1 MKMAPRKAIP
11 KKVRASLWKRD
22 FDSSTA
28 GKCYCC
34 AMNIEALGDWE
45 AGHIV
50 SVKEGGTDTLD
61 NLRPVCKS
69 CNRSMGTE
77 NMDAFKARCY
87 GPSPTQ
93 SVDDGL
99 PYKTVVI
106 NGKVL
111 NLLQRTH

>member
-1 MKMAPRKAIP
+1 
-11 KKVRASLWKRD
+11 
-22 FDSSTA
+22 
-28 GKCYCC
+28 
-34 AMNIEALGDWE
+34 MNIEALGDWE
-45 AGHIV
+45 AGHIM

-61 NLRPVCKS
+61 NLRPICKS

-87 GPSPTQ
+87 GPSPAASSDSWT
-93 SVDDGL
+93 
-99 PYKTVVI
+99 KTVVI